1 MSSSAIPREELF
13 DRLRRSS
20 TRYQFRVQTE
30 IVWQSR
36 RAWGRVVD
44 ISRGGMFI
52 EVDTNFRLNSTFSAF
67 LALNVPLQVDCRV
80 RRVVPGRGI
89 GVSLTVPRDMKAR
102 FDALLLAL
110 AFGTDSASTGAA
122 LPAAPERGAAKAAAA
137 SAGR

>member
-1 MSSSAIPREELF
+1 MSSTAIPREELF
-13 DRLRRSS
+13 QRLRRSF
-20 TRYQFRVQTE
+20 TRYQFRVQAE
-30 IVWQSR
+30 MVWQSR

-52 EVDTNFRLNSTFSAF
+52 GVDNNFRLNATFSVF
-67 LALNVPLQVDCRV
+67 LALNVPLQLDCRV
-80 RRVVPGRGI
+80 RRIVPGRGV

-110 AFGTDSASTGAA
+110 DFGTDSASTGAP
-122 LPAAPERGAAKAAAA
+122 LPVVAERGMAKAAAA